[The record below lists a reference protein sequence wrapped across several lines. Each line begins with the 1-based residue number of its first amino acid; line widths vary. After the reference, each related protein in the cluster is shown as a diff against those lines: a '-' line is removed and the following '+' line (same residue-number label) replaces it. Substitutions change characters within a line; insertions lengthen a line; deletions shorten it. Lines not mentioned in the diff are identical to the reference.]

1 VVGVDLVAAGPCLVA
16 SRSAAASMTNEYSGD
31 YDGHEAA
38 ITLVAGGARASYALA
53 GCLHARVL
61 VDAPAGAYILLS
73 DGSDEASREGW
84 AAAVLQTRLFCA
96 ASRFRL
102 QEGLPGAP
110 QWLEVFE
117 TVQADPV
124 TAYQRALDAL
134 APRVPAAG
142 IRRRSAGCLRR
153 TSRNGSVRL
162 PTT

>member
-1 VVGVDLVAAGPCLVA
+1 MRPR
-16 SRSAAASMTNEYSGD
+16 SRSWLG
-31 YDGHEAA
+31 
-38 ITLVAGGARASYALA
+38 TLERPTLLA
-53 GCLHARVL
+53 GCLHAPVL

-124 TAYQRALDAL
+124 TAYQRALAAL
-134 APRVPAAG
+134 APRLPAAG
-142 IRRRSAGCLRR
+142 VRRRSAGCLRR
-153 TSRNGSVRL
+153 TSRNGSVGL